1 MSIESLIRF
10 RQDLE
15 DIKKTGDIIHDKY
28 LDNLKK
34 VIDKELSKPD
44 PEPLKVMQYI
54 TLNRMKL
61 DFLGFDNTEVIDDQ
75 S

>member
-15 DIKKTGDIIHDKY
+15 DIKKTGNIIHDKY